1 MEEYLLGEM
10 GGWDEGIGI
19 NVVCIYVYEWKGGG
33 GGGFFARIWLCLT
46 NPPRIRERII
56 DREVG

>member
-19 NVVCIYVYEWKGGG
+19 NVVCIYVYEWKGEGG
-33 GGGFFARIWLCLT
+33 GVSLLGYGY
-46 NPPRIRERII
+46 
-56 DREVG
+56 V